1 MRKTKLFL
9 RISPV
14 AAILALCASTDSAF
28 AAATSAQI
36 LACQKVFESSVR
48 SFTNLASTQ
57 LLNCTE
63 KVVECK
69 LAQAIDSIDP
79 TSCLASAKSY
89 CANVPTRTSNAMALK
104 EVRVNTKCQ
113 FLSLAQLQDFVGGL
127 GFFNVLNDCG
137 ANNLSQLLPCVFS
150 DSKCALEHEARII
163 DPRALDSLTTAGVSG
178 SFPCVGP

>member
-1 MRKTKLFL
+1 MRHTNLFL
-9 RISPV
+9 RISPIAV
-14 AAILALCASTDSAF
+14 VLALCASTDSAF
-28 AAATSAQI
+28 AVATSAQI

-79 TSCLASAKSY
+79 TSCLATATSY
-89 CANVPTRTSNAMALK
+89 CGNVPTRISNARTSK
-104 EVRVNTKCQ
+104 EGRVITECM
-113 FLSLAQLQDFVGGL
+113 FLSTAQLQEFVGGL
-127 GFFNVLNDCG
+127 GFFNVYNDCG
-137 ANNLSQLLPCVFS
+137 AGNLTDLVTCVFG

-163 DPRALDSLTTAGVSG
+163 DPRAEDSLTTAGVSG